1 MSAVL
6 RPSDP
11 SVLRALARDQTCVSC
26 GANDGTVV
34 LAHYF
39 GPRRH
44 AYGGG
49 MGIKGHDLVGAHLC
63 ERCHR
68 HMDTL
73 SRNKD
78 TRWLHSEEF
87 LHLCMQTILRL
98 VEQGHIHIT
107 REPVHD

>member
-1 MSAVL
+1 M
-6 RPSDP
+6 
-11 SVLRALARDQTCVSC
+11 
-26 GANDGTVV
+26 N
-34 LAHYF
+34 AH
-39 GPRRH
+39 
-44 AYGGG
+44 
-49 MGIKGHDLVGAHLC
+49 
-63 ERCHR
+63 CHK

-87 LHLCMQTILRL
+87 LHLCMLTILRL